1 MNDTIAPFLAK
12 PAMSVPGRTIN
23 PGGHAGRAPDAEWR
37 CATVYGD
44 THVDPTP
51 LFDPEQGGRPPA
63 DALDLYFHAPIS
75 LSLLGDAYAAHG
87 MDRELTE
94 LLNLYAGLAAATV
107 TDVQRQGGYVA
118 GGHRGRAIPARLE
131 ITAVAENSVPGE
143 PTMRLHTH
151 IYVGRTAIALD
162 TGERHPVDMSELR
175 EAANYA
181 WRSYLTRLVGET
193 TAGLGYDWAPLP
205 GRTSGDVEIVDPA
218 MANHVAGHE
227 FGVCPGE
234 YGAREQVMA
243 DARWRAGV
251 AESARIIAAE
261 QTRRTG

>member
-1 MNDTIAPFLAK
+1 M
-12 PAMSVPGRTIN
+12 
-23 PGGHAGRAPDAEWR
+23 
-37 CATVYGD
+37 YGD
-44 THVDPTP
+44 THVDPAL
-51 LFDPEQGGRPPA
+51 LFNPDHEQAPA

-87 MDRELTE
+87 MERELAQ
-94 LLNLYAGLAAATV
+94 LLSLYAGLAAATV

-131 ITAVAENSVPGE
+131 ITALVENAVPGE

-151 IYVGRTAIALD
+151 IYVGRTATALD
-162 TGERHPVDMSELR
+162 TGERYPVDVDRLNR
-175 EAANYA
+175 AANGA
-181 WRSYLTRLVGET
+181 WRDYLMRLVNET
-193 TAGLGYDWAPLP
+193 TDVLGFTWAPLP
-205 GRTSGDVEIVDPA
+205 GHTSGDEEIVDPP
-218 MANHVAGHE
+218 MAEHVPGHS

-234 YGAREQVMA
+234 YGPREQIMA

-261 QTRRTG
+261 RARSTG